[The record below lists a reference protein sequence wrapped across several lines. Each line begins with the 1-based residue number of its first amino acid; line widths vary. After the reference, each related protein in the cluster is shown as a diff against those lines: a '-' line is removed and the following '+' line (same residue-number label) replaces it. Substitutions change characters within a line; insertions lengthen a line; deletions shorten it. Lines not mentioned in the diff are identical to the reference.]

1 MSGLDA
7 LYQEVILDHAKRRS
21 GEGLADPAAEHAC
34 GESHQYNP
42 TCGDEITV
50 RVELAPASG
59 GAEPLVE
66 RISWEG
72 AGCSIS
78 MAAASV
84 LAEAAP
90 GMTRAELLALIR
102 AFRELLRS
110 RGTVAPDEE
119 VLGDAAAFA
128 GVSRFVARVKCAML
142 GWVAAEEALPRAG
155 RTVDASLE
163 KVSNG

>member
-1 MSGLDA
+1 MSALDG

-21 GEGLADPAAEHAC
+21 GKGLADPAPGHAV

-50 RVELAPASG
+50 RAELAPAPPG
-59 GAEPLVE
+59 TEGTEPVVQ
-66 RISWEG
+66 RITWEG
-72 AGCSIS
+72 EGCSIS

-84 LAEAAP
+84 LAETAP
-90 GMTRAELLALIR
+90 GLTRAELLALIG

-110 RGTVAPDEE
+110 RGTVEPDEE

-128 GVSRFVARVKCAML
+128 GVSRFAARVKCAML
-142 GWVAAEEALPRAG
+142 GWVAAEEAVG
-155 RTVDASLE
+155 RT
-163 KVSNG
+163 G

>member
-1 MSGLDA
+1 MSALDG

-21 GEGLADPAAEHAC
+21 GQGLAAPAPGHGS

-50 RVELAPASG
+50 RAELAPG
-59 GAEPLVE
+59 GTGQEPVVQ

-72 AGCSIS
+72 EGCSIS
-78 MAAASV
+78 MAAVSV
-84 LAEAAP
+84 LAETAP
-90 GMTRAELLALIR
+90 GMTRAELLALIG

-110 RGTVAPDEE
+110 RGTVEPDEE
-119 VLGDAAAFA
+119 LLGDAAAFA

-142 GWVAAEEALPRAG
+142 GWVAAEEALGRAG
-155 RTVDASLE
+155 
-163 KVSNG
+163 

>member
-1 MSGLDA
+1 MSALDGM
-7 LYQEVILDHAKRRS
+7 YQEVILDHAKRRT
-21 GEGLADPAAEHAC
+21 GEGLAAPAPGHAAS
-34 GESHQYNP
+34 ESHQYNP

-72 AGCSIS
+72 QGCSIS

-84 LAEAAP
+84 LAETVP
-90 GMTRAELLALIR
+90 GMSRAELVELIGV
-102 AFRELLRS
+102 FRELLRS
-110 RGTVAPDEE
+110 RGTVVPDEE

-128 GVSRFVARVKCAML
+128 WVSRFVARVKCAML

-155 RTVDASLE
+155 QS
-163 KVSNG
+163 

>member
-1 MSGLDA
+1 MNGLDA
-7 LYQEVILDHAKRRS
+7 LYQEVILDHAKRRT
-21 GEGLADPAAEHAC
+21 GEGLTAPAPGHGA

-50 RVELAPASG
+50 RVELATGAG
-59 GAEPLVE
+59 GAEPVVE
-66 RISWEG
+66 RLSWEG

-84 LAEAAP
+84 LAETAP
-90 GMTRAELLALIR
+90 GMTRAELLELIG

-110 RGTVAPDEE
+110 RGTVVPDEE

-155 RTVDASLE
+155 QS
-163 KVSNG
+163 

>member
-1 MSGLDA
+1 MSALDG

-21 GEGLADPAAEHAC
+21 GEGLAEPAPGHAV

-50 RVELAPASG
+50 RVQLAPAPE
-59 GAEPLVE
+59 GADPVVE
-66 RISWEG
+66 RVSWEG

-84 LAEAAP
+84 LAETAP
-90 GMTRAELLALIR
+90 GMTRAELLALIG

-110 RGTVAPDEE
+110 RGTVEPDEE
-119 VLGDAAAFA
+119 ILGDAAAFA

-142 GWVAAEEALPRAG
+142 GWVAAEEA
-155 RTVDASLE
+155 
-163 KVSNG
+163 VSRSG

>member
-1 MSGLDA
+1 MSALDG

-21 GEGLADPAAEHAC
+21 GEGLADPDPGHGA

-50 RVELAPASG
+50 RVELTPAG
-59 GAEPLVE
+59 PGAEPVVE
-66 RISWEG
+66 RVTWAG
-72 AGCSIS
+72 QGCSIS

-90 GMTRAELLALIR
+90 GLTRRELLELIEQ
-102 AFRELLRS
+102 FRVLLRS
-110 RGTVAPDEE
+110 RGTAEPDEE

-142 GWVAAEEALPRAG
+142 GWVAAEEALARA
-155 RTVDASLE
+155 A
-163 KVSNG
+163 

>member
-1 MSGLDA
+1 MSALDG

-21 GEGLADPAAEHAC
+21 GEGLADPVPGHGA

-50 RVELAPASG
+50 RVELAPAG
-59 GAEPLVE
+59 PGAEPVVD
-66 RISWEG
+66 RVTWAG
-72 AGCSIS
+72 QGCSIS

-84 LAEAAP
+84 LAETAP
-90 GMTRAELLALIR
+90 GLTRRELLELIEQFR
-102 AFRELLRS
+102 ALLRS
-110 RGTVAPDEE
+110 RGTAEPDEE

-142 GWVAAEEALPRAG
+142 GWVAAEEALARA
-155 RTVDASLE
+155 A
-163 KVSNG
+163 

>member
-1 MSGLDA
+1 MSALDG
-7 LYQEVILDHAKRRS
+7 LYQEVILDHARRRS
-21 GEGLADPAAEHAC
+21 GEGLAEPAPGHAV

-50 RVELAPASG
+50 RAELAPGAE
-59 GAEPLVE
+59 GAEPVVQ

-84 LAEAAP
+84 LAETAP
-90 GMTRAELLALIR
+90 GMTRAELVELIGT
-102 AFRELLRS
+102 FRELLRS
-110 RGTVAPDEE
+110 RGTVVPDEE

-142 GWVAAEEALPRAG
+142 GWVAAEEALDRAG
-155 RTVDASLE
+155 
-163 KVSNG
+163 

>member
-1 MSGLDA
+1 MSALDG

-21 GEGLADPAAEHAC
+21 GQGLAAPAPGHGS

-50 RVELAPASG
+50 RAELTPG
-59 GAEPLVE
+59 GVGQEPVVR

-72 AGCSIS
+72 EGCSIS

-84 LAEAAP
+84 LAETAP
-90 GMTRAELLALIR
+90 GMTRDELLALIG

-110 RGTVAPDEE
+110 RGTVEPDEE
-119 VLGDAAAFA
+119 LLGDAAAFA

-142 GWVAAEEALPRAG
+142 GWVAAEEALGRAG
-155 RTVDASLE
+155 
-163 KVSNG
+163 

>member
-1 MSGLDA
+1 MSALDG
-7 LYQEVILDHAKRRS
+7 LYQEVILDHARRRS
-21 GEGLADPAAEHAC
+21 GEGLAEPAPGHAV

-50 RVELAPASG
+50 RAELVPGAE
-59 GAEPLVE
+59 GAEPVVQ

-84 LAEAAP
+84 LAETAP
-90 GMTRAELLALIR
+90 GMTRAELVELIGT
-102 AFRELLRS
+102 FRELLRS
-110 RGTVAPDEE
+110 RGTVVPDEE

-142 GWVAAEEALPRAG
+142 GWVAAEEAVG
-155 RTVDASLE
+155 RS
-163 KVSNG
+163 G

>member
-1 MSGLDA
+1 MSALDG

-21 GEGLADPAAEHAC
+21 GEGLVAPDPGHGS

-50 RVELAPASG
+50 RVELAPA
-59 GAEPLVE
+59 GAGTEPVVGRLT
-66 RISWEG
+66 WEG
-72 AGCSIS
+72 EGCSIS

-90 GMTRAELLALIR
+90 GMTRSELRALIGS
-102 AFRELLRS
+102 FRELLRS
-110 RGTVAPDEE
+110 RGTVEPDEE

-142 GWVAAEEALPRAG
+142 GWVAAEEALGRAG
-155 RTVDASLE
+155 
-163 KVSNG
+163 